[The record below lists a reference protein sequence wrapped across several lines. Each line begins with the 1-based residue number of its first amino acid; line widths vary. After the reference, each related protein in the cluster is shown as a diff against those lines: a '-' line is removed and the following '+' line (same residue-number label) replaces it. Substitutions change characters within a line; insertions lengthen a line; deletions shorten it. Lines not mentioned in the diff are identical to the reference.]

1 MTRRAVNGGTASFQE
16 SSRWVGPASHGAEAD
31 GQSIPVR
38 AEAETVDRP
47 GSGTG
52 MARGIPRVGIGQRGS
67 IMIEA
72 LVDPAGQPVHV
83 AVLGQDFV
91 EGSPDDGLGRDRCA
105 TSGGG
110 PA

>member
-1 MTRRAVNGGTASFQE
+1 
-16 SSRWVGPASHGAEAD
+16 
-31 GQSIPVR
+31 
-38 AEAETVDRP
+38 
-47 GSGTG
+47 
-52 MARGIPRVGIGQRGS
+52 
-67 IMIEA
+67 MIEA